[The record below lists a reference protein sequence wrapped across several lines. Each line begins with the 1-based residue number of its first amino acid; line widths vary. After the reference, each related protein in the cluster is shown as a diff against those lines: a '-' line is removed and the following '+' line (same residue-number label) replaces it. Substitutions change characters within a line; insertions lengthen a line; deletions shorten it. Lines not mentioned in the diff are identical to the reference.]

1 MKFKVGELTFIR
13 KVLKPAEDAV
23 SVTNVYFSLSIISTL
38 FPINTVMSIL

>member
-13 KVLKPAEDAV
+13 KVLKPAEDPV